1 MGCHFLLQGI
11 FPTQGSNPGLP
22 HCGQTLYCPSHQGL
36 ITSKWKI
43 TDSAL
48 KIRDTTLP
56 VKAMV
61 FRVVTYGCESW
72 TVMKAEGRRI
82 DAFQLW
88 CWRSPRRVPWTV
100 RGSSKSILREISPE
114 YSLKG
119 QMLKLNT
126 EDQYFGHLM

>member
-11 FPTQGSNPGLP
+11 FPTQRSNLGLP

-36 ITSKWKI
+36 ITPRWKI
-43 TDSAL
+43 TDSVL

-61 FRVVTYGCESW
+61 FRVITYGCESW
-72 TVMKAEGRRI
+72 TVMKAEGQRI

-88 CWRSPRRVPWTV
+88 CWRSPPRVPWTA
-100 RGSSKSILREISPE
+100 RRSSKSILREVSPE
-114 YSLKG
+114 YSLEE